1 VATGAC
7 AFAHFVQRSSI
18 VVHTDT
24 VLRAITDDG
33 AFRVIAADTTATV
46 RSALEAQ
53 KPETAELART
63 FAELLTGSVLVRE
76 SMAPD
81 NRLQAILQGDDPRAR
96 MVADTHPDGA
106 TRGLIQMPNDVK
118 EMPLGQRGLLQV
130 ARTLHNGS
138 LHQGVVRVP
147 EGKKSSVSS
156 AFMAYM
162 QESEQ
167 VVTVIAVGCHVVAGE
182 VAAAGGYMVQLLP
195 EVAEGPLMVMT
206 ERLRDF
212 EDIVPL
218 LARGAGSPR
227 ELLRETLYGMPY
239 TQVGDRT
246 VHFGCRCSPER
257 LAISL
262 GSLPRADIES
272 LMQDGKTLEIE
283 CDYCRRTYEFT
294 QHQLKGLLE
303 QPN

>member
-1 VATGAC
+1 M
-7 AFAHFVQRSSI
+7 
-18 VVHTDT
+18 VHSDT

-46 RSALEAQ
+46 RGALEVQ
-53 KPETAELART
+53 KPETVELART
-63 FAELLTGSVLVRE
+63 FADLLTGAVLVRE

-81 NRLQAILQGDDPRAR
+81 NRLQAILQGDDPRVR

-106 TRGLIQMPNDVK
+106 TRGLIQVPSDVK
-118 EMPLGQRGLLQV
+118 EMPLHERGLLQI
-130 ARTLHNGS
+130 ARTLQNGS

-156 AFMAYM
+156 ALMAYM

-167 VVTVIAVGCHVVAGE
+167 VVTVIAVGCHMVSGQ

-218 LARGAGSPR
+218 LARGAGSPE

-239 TQVGDRT
+239 TKVGDRT

-262 GSLPRADIES
+262 ASLPRADIES
-272 LMQDGKTLEIE
+272 LMQDGSTLEIE
-283 CDYCRRTYEFT
+283 CDYCRRNYEFT
-294 QHQLKGLLE
+294 QQQLKGLL
-303 QPN
+303 QAPN